1 MVGEV
6 RKMTN
11 RHQKLKGLLKELADL
26 NWELL
31 KANHQP

>member
-6 RKMTN
+6 RKMTR
-11 RHQKLKGLLKELADL
+11 RHAELKELLKELAQI

-31 KANHQP
+31 KLENEL